1 MIVHPRTGSTRN
13 SDKLHAK
20 RRAVGLLL
28 SDSRDLYKRYSLA
41 KHLVQLVTL
50 DKMHARKGKEGEG
63 GGGGTRWSMAGS
75 LNFFTVYKRRGKSF
89 RCFRGIGKFPRI
101 IPRVILRI

>member
-1 MIVHPRTGSTRN
+1 MIVQIRDCYIEIVQRKIRISCTGKVYIGGIS
-13 SDKLHAK
+13 
-20 RRAVGLLL
+20 G
-28 SDSRDLYKRYSLA
+28 SRDLYKRYSLI
-41 KHLVQLVTL
+41 KHRSTCNSRQ
-50 DKMHARKGKEGEG
+50 DAREERG
-63 GGGGTRWSMAGS
+63 GGEGGTRWSMAGS